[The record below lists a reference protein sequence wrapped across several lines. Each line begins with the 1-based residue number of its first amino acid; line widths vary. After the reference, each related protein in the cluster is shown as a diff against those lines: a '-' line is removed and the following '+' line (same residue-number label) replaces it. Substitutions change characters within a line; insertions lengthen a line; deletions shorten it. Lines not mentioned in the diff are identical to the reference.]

1 MKGSSSLIKLIL
13 PIFGVGAFFILFL
26 YFGLEIVYPDL
37 GNSQNFIQTRKV
49 MTFVLFLM
57 LILLS
62 GTTYIIYDTYIKEPM
77 AKMLNFLS
85 LVKEG
90 KYETFNERYHTK
102 DIDQFIEDINMIIS
116 FLDKKEKD
124 TKQLIEEIKH
134 NEAFTKDIL
143 DSQVNPIIVMF
154 DEKIVSANKAFYKY
168 FKDCMH
174 VNGDNINNYSIFIN
188 KFEKEEGYVYNFKD
202 KNWIEYI
209 LKNHDIYHQVK
220 FIDENDKE
228 YIFQIDVMS
237 IDNNQYIVS
246 LNDVTE
252 YIQAMKKAQAA
263 QAAKSTFLATMSHEI
278 RTPLNGILGF
288 AKLLESVDLPK
299 KEKGY
304 INIINSSAHS
314 LLGIINDILDIS
326 KMESG
331 KLELET
337 HQFDPF
343 KEFEPT
349 VELFVAKA
357 DEKNIDLLFFLDPK
371 LPRTLLGDSLKLKQ
385 VLSNLLSNAIKFT
398 PEHGEIYIRIELLE
412 ELEGKSKIRFSV
424 KDSGVGIPLEQ
435 QSNIFEPFAQADSSV
450 TRKFGGTGLGLAICS
465 KIIKA
470 MNSQIHLESEQ
481 HKGSEFYF
489 TLELQSKADRTLY
502 NQIDDDLQVAMY
514 CEKLQCKSQL
524 GIIKKYIEHYVDLE
538 IISDLEEIEQHDI
551 LIVEYKDFKKLDVS
565 KLTLSTLIIINNEFK
580 NIDLKDN
587 FKVIKAPINP
597 SKLYDAIVE
606 ISNPHAT
613 QEIVHD
619 DVLATYDA
627 TVLVAEDNFVN
638 QQLMIAMLKQ
648 RGIKTLIAQNGQEA
662 VEMVKKHNDISII
675 FMDINM
681 PVMNGLDATNKIKEY
696 ERNQEIEHLPI
707 VALTANAVAG
717 DKERFLEHGMDDYI
731 PKPFEEKQLDAV
743 LEKYIKRNNTSL
755 AQNSSTNTKIS
766 NTNVLNKNYCIE
778 ESARSLGL
786 QISIFTMIFKTF
798 LDHIDTDI
806 SNLENAIKEQDFEA
820 IKNTAHKIKGAS
832 ANLKIEKVRELTHNI
847 EQKAKENIDDNFET
861 KLNWLKSEVEKLKE
875 IYNEYQNS

>member
-743 LEKYIKRNNTSL
+743 LEKYIKRNNTSI
-755 AQNSSTNTKIS
+755 AQNSSTNTKVS
-766 NTNVLNKNYCIE
+766 NTNVLNKSYCIE

>member
-1 MKGSSSLIKLIL
+1 MKGTSSLFKLIL
-13 PIFGVGAFFILFL
+13 PIFGVGVFFILFL
-26 YFGLEIVYPDL
+26 YFGLELVYPDL
-37 GNSQNFIQTRKV
+37 GNSQNFLQLRK
-49 MTFVLFLM
+49 MLTFILFLM
-57 LILLS
+57 LILLG
-62 GTTYIIYDTYIKEPM
+62 GTTYIIFVTYIKEPLD
-77 AKMLNFLS
+77 KILQFLS

-90 KYETFNERYHTK
+90 KYETFNERYNAK
-102 DIDQFIEDINMIIS
+102 DIDEFIESINTIIS
-116 FLDKKEKD
+116 FLDQKEKA
-124 TKQLIEEIKH
+124 TTELIEEIKH
-134 NEAFTKDIL
+134 NEAFTKDII
-143 DSQVNPIIVMF
+143 DSQVNPIIVMK

-168 FKDCMH
+168 FNDCMH
-174 VNGDNINNYSIFIN
+174 LQGDNLNNYSIFIN
-188 KFEKEEGYVYNFKD
+188 KFKKEEGFIYNFKD
-202 KNWIEYI
+202 QHWIEY
-209 LKNHDIYHQVK
+209 LLANKDTYHQVK
-220 FIDENDKE
+220 FIDDDERE
-228 YIFQIDVMS
+228 YIFQIDVTA
-237 IDNNQYIVS
+237 IDDDQYIVS

-252 YIQAMKKAQAA
+252 YITAMKKAQAA
-263 QAAKSTFLATMSHEI
+263 QSAKSTFLATMSHEI

-288 AKLLESVDLPK
+288 AKLLETVDIPK

-304 INIINSSAHS
+304 INIINSSANS

-357 DEKNIDLLFFLDPK
+357 DEKNIDLLFFLDPQ
-371 LPRTLLGDSLKLKQ
+371 LPRALFGDSLKLKQ

-412 ELEGKSKIRFSV
+412 ENEGTSKIRFSV
-424 KDSGVGIPLEQ
+424 KDSGVGIPEEVQ
-435 QSNIFEPFAQADSSV
+435 ATIFEPFAQADSSV

-470 MNSQIHLESEQ
+470 MNSQINLSSEP
-481 HKGSEFYF
+481 HKGSEFFF
-489 TLELQSKADRTLY
+489 TLEMKSKNERTVY
-502 NQIDDDLQVAMY
+502 QHIDDNLKVAMY

-524 GIIKKYIEHYVDLE
+524 GIIKKYIEHYVDLD
-538 IISDLEEIEQHDI
+538 IINDLYDVNIFDI
-551 LIVEYKDFKKLDVS
+551 LILEYKDFQKLDVD

-580 NIDLKDN
+580 NVELKDN

-606 ISNPHAT
+606 ISNPYAT
-613 QEIVHD
+613 QEIVYD
-619 DVLATYDA
+619 DVLATFDG

-648 RGIKTLIAQNGQEA
+648 RGIKTIIANNGQEA
-662 VEMVKKHNDISII
+662 VEMVKKHNDIEMV

-681 PVMNGLDATNKIKEY
+681 PVMNGLDATDKIKEY
-696 ERNQEIEHLPI
+696 ENNQELDHLPI

-743 LEKYIKRNNTSL
+743 LEKYVKK
-755 AQNSSTNTKIS
+755 QNSETVKKAELPKIVKS
-766 NTNVLNKNYCIE
+766 EPKAGQYDIE
-778 ESARSLGL
+778 QSAKSLGL
-786 QISIFTMIFKTF
+786 QLSIFSMIFKTF
-798 LDHIDTDI
+798 LDHIDSDI
-806 SNLENAIKEQDFEA
+806 EVLEKAINEEDFEA
-820 IKNTAHKIKGAS
+820 IKNMAHKIKGAS
-832 ANLKIEKVRELTHNI
+832 ANLKIEKVRELTYNM
-847 EQKAKENIDDNFET
+847 EQKAKDGINDQFET
-861 KLNWLKSEVEKLKE
+861 KLNWLKTEIEKLKE
-875 IYNEYQNS
+875 VYEDFSS